1 VNALLRVPRA
11 PYRDRVATFN
21 QHNQTV
27 GVQHNAENMIVG
39 SSASMAD
46 IAAGLENVLAQAHQ
60 TEPALPPEVQAELE
74 AARSAAASGDTAETG
89 GRLRRVLEMGSLA
102 TGVGSQIAAMLGA
115 LSG

>member
-1 VNALLRVPRA
+1 M
-11 PYRDRVATFN
+11 ATFN

-46 IAAGLENVLAQAHQ
+46 IAAGLDAVLAQAHQ
-60 TEPALPPEVQAELE
+60 TEPPLPPEVQAELE
-74 AARSAAASGDTAETG
+74 AARVAAESGDAAETG

-102 TGVGSQIAAMLGA
+102 TGIGAQVAAMLGG
-115 LSG
+115 LGG